1 MTGEAVVPEF
11 SRPLD
16 LDAPDL
22 KASGDEEVRFDIE
35 AKEAERAALAQRFG
49 LIGLEALSAS
59 LRVRRPAGK
68 PYVRISGR
76 LTARVTQACVVTL
89 APVAGTI
96 QEDFAVMYSLAP
108 LPVPIR
114 GEVLVSPDDEDLEP
128 VPPGGIDLGEIAAEQ
143 LSLALDPYPRAE
155 GAELERGAW
164 GGAEEEERPKP
175 FAGLAALRK
184 DKP

>member
-1 MTGEAVVPEF
+1 MTRETVAPEF

-16 LDAPDL
+16 LDAL
-22 KASGDEEVRFDIE
+22 GDEEVRFDIE
-35 AKEAERAALAQRFG
+35 AEAAERAALAARFG
-49 LIGLEALSAS
+49 LLGLEALSAA

-68 PYVRISGR
+68 PYVRVSGR
-76 LTARVTQACVVTL
+76 LSARVTQACVVTL
-89 APVAGTI
+89 APVTSTI

-114 GEVLVSPDDEDLEP
+114 GEVIVALEDEDLEP

-143 LSLALDPYPRAE
+143 LALALDPYPRAE
-155 GAELERGAW
+155 GAELERRTW
-164 GGAEEEERPKP
+164 GEADEKRPNP
-175 FAGLAALRK
+175 FADLAALRK